1 MNSDKWEELFK
12 PYSVWGGELL
22 ITKLCE
28 PPGTC
33 AIYPEGNGPAMVTPD
48 VIKMTVNPEATK
60 SHYLMH
66 YFNSELSRKIA
77 FGVAYGVTRLR
88 MNLSIFRALPVPLAP
103 LEEQVEICRQVQYFF
118 DAIDVIESLYKD
130 SLQQLD
136 QLNQSILAKA
146 FRGQLVP
153 QDPNDEPASVLLER
167 IRVEREKV
175 GKKKGKG
182 RGKRV
187 KGLGE

>member
-1 MNSDKWEELFK
+1 MATSQDFVNWICSDALIPEFLLYAFLAE
-12 PYSVWGGELL
+12 GEHLL
-22 ITKLCE
+22 KFGK
-28 PPGTC
+28 GTTHTT
-33 AIYPEGNGPAMVTPD
+33 IYFPEV
-48 VIKMTVNPEATK
+48 K
-60 SHYLMH
+60 
-66 YFNSELSRKIA
+66 A
-77 FGVAYGVTRLR
+77 FH
-88 MNLSIFRALPVPLAP
+88 IALPP
-103 LEEQVEICRQVQYFF
+103 LEEQKKIVELIRQYLHV
-118 DAIDVIESLYKD
+118 LD
-130 SLQQLD
+130 SLTLQMEDVNGELSTID
-136 QLNQSILAKA
+136 QSILAKA